1 MEDEPQPILWNSRI
15 SAQLPQTMI
24 YDEVIQ
30 DESKTLEF
38 SKRIRKYGF
47 AFLHDTPCK
56 PEATSL
62 AMSLFITSLFCI
74 FHVRL
79 SVSVLFCVS
88 LRTRALIVLSSI
100 QNYLHFFCI
109 MKRVTR
115 HAQTRSLHCPNYAK
129 CDNLILAI
137 SKLNQKSKQM

>member
-1 MEDEPQPILWNSRI
+1 MDIRYVVDEL
-15 SAQLPQTMI
+15 AQRQTGTRDHLLI
-24 YDEVIQ
+24 CSSLVIASTHFKFNTSYIFSQ
-30 DESKTLEF
+30 F
-38 SKRIRKYGF
+38 SK
-47 AFLHDTPCK
+47 
-56 PEATSL
+56 SL
-62 AMSLFITSLFCI
+62 AMSLFITSLFCM

-79 SVSVLFCVS
+79 SVSVLFCMS

-137 SKLNQKSKQM
+137 S